1 MDDGIAAGK
10 CRDRLRP
17 QQAMSIGNR
26 ANGSHHARSDYKRSR
41 VRREPHNLIPGPRR
55 YRHPLRVVAFNT
67 VRGLGRATSVR
78 DRPASWLRKYTS
90 GRTGA

>member
-26 ANGSHHARSDYKRSR
+26 ANGSHHARSAYKMSR
-41 VRREPHNLIPGPRR
+41 VQPGAPVYSPMSGNSKRGTTETLAHLF
-55 YRHPLRVVAFNT
+55 RHSDSYL
-67 VRGLGRATSVR
+67 
-78 DRPASWLRKYTS
+78 YS
-90 GRTGA
+90 GAALS